1 MNWNVIHGCCYASRI
16 YSTVTKTVAF
26 LFQDLPLKKGDIIV
40 ISNKTKV
47 SSVEKN
53 FDWSWEKVKKIT

>member
-1 MNWNVIHGCCYASRI
+1 MDVVMPVVFIQLLQRL
-16 YSTVTKTVAF
+16 AF

-47 SSVEKN
+47 SSFEKN
-53 FDWSWEKVKKIT
+53 FDWSWEKVKKKTIC

>member
-1 MNWNVIHGCCYASRI
+1 MSIVFTQLYFTNAV
-16 YSTVTKTVAF
+16 VF
-26 LFQDLPLKKGDIIV
+26 MFQDLPLKKGDIIV

-53 FDWSWEKVKKIT
+53 FD